1 MTVAFFEATST
12 QWSCLWGHRQRRK
25 WRHRQRHNGSNGT
38 TAATAQQHTY
48 KPAVVCVL
56 TNNAKTHATAES
68 GATIGRTQATA
79 IGLI

>member
-1 MTVAFFEATST
+1 MELPVGT
-12 QWSCLWGHRQRRK
+12 Q
-25 WRHRQRHNGSNGT
+25 
-38 TAATAQQHTY
+38 ATAGNILTDVT
-48 KPAVVCVL
+48 AVVCVL